1 MAIKHN
7 KQAAYTEANTC
18 TLLLQQTFSY
28 VHPAYIALVIV
39 DEIKQ
44 KIIIY
49 ARRSVL
55 IVQFHQAL
63 QYPGRY

>member
-7 KQAAYTEANTC
+7 KQAAYIEGNTC

-44 KIIIY
+44 KITIH
-49 ARRSVL
+49 ARRSVVT
-55 IVQFHQAL
+55 VQVHQAL
-63 QYPGRY
+63 